1 MKIWKQSV
9 LYYLGGASYM
19 TLEFLYR
26 GRSHG
31 SMFLLGGLCFSLL
44 GQIKKLRRSLPLR
57 ATLGAGAI
65 TGLEFLTG
73 LLVNQEYQVWD
84 YRRMPLNL
92 QGQVCLPFTLLW
104 IPLSL
109 AGFFLYDRADRALTF
124 PPSAVK

>member
-1 MKIWKQSV
+1 MELWKRTV
-9 LYYLGGASYM
+9 LYYLGGAGYM

-44 GQIKKLRRSLPLR
+44 GRVKNWRWPLAIR
-57 ATLGAGAI
+57 AALGSAVI
-65 TGLEFLTG
+65 TGLELLTG
-73 LLVNQEYQVWD
+73 LLVNRNYQVWD
-84 YRRMPLNL
+84 YRRMPLNFR
-92 QGQVCLPFTLLW
+92 GQICLPFSLLW

-124 PPSAVK
+124 SGRAIK